1 MTDDITIRRDSM
13 AWSLFNVK
21 QLGFEPKTVIDV
33 GAALGTFELY
43 KVFPK
48 SSHLLIEPIQENEPY
63 LAQVCKTLE
72 RAEYIIAAA
81 SKKSGVVT
89 LEIHPNLIHSSI
101 SDSCEGAD
109 SEDLE
114 LRTVRAITLD
124 EICREHRLED
134 PYLIKIDVDGRELD
148 VLEGAIQVLEA
159 TEYLIIEAA
168 LFGKIHDIVSFMKS
182 HGFVIYDIVDPTY
195 RPLDAALWQVD
206 IAFVKESGCFRTSN
220 RYCANQEQEE
230 ELKIHLKCYRKELIT
245 HIENLTEL
253 KLLQKT
259 ALSEST
265 TLDQQGYE
273 CLIQGDYT
281 QAANLY
287 EQAIQAEPENKSLH
301 WHLGLTLLLQGQ
313 EAEAQTTW
321 LLGMT
326 EGNGEQVDL
335 WTTELMQVLEVEA
348 KRRQALGDYPGTWI
362 IRQHL
367 REICPT
373 EINNLLRLIDLSML
387 LGRYE
392 GEELYSLGVIDIL
405 RSKESA
411 DVDSELLMQVLK
423 GVLDWDLLHPAAR
436 ELYEQTW
443 ERSAKA
449 NY

>member
-1 MTDDITIRRDSM
+1 MTNDIIIPRDSM

-33 GAALGTFELY
+33 GAALGTFALY
-43 KVFPK
+43 EVFPK
-48 SSHLLIEPIQENEPY
+48 SNHFLIEPIQENEPY
-63 LAQVCKTLE
+63 LAQLCKTFE

-81 SKKSGVVT
+81 SNKSGLVR
-89 LEIHPNLIHSSI
+89 LEINPNLVHSSI
-101 SDSCEGAD
+101 YDSCEGID
-109 SEDLE
+109 SEELE
-114 LRTVRAITLD
+114 LRTVQAITLD
-124 EICREHRLED
+124 EICREHRLEY
-134 PYLIKIDVDGRELD
+134 PYLIKIDVDGKELD

-168 LFGKIHDIVSFMKS
+168 IFGKIYEIVSFMKS
-182 HGFVIYDIVDPTY
+182 HGFVIYDIVDLSY
-195 RPLDAALWQVD
+195 RPLDRTLWQVD
-206 IAFVKESGCFRTSN
+206 IAFVKESGWFRTSN
-220 RYCANQEQEE
+220 HYCANQEQEE
-230 ELKIHLKCYRKELIT
+230 ELKIHLKRYRKELIT
-245 HIENLTEL
+245 HIENLTQFNF
-253 KLLQKT
+253 LQKT
-259 ALSEST
+259 ALSEPT
-265 TLDQQGYE
+265 TLHQKAHE

-335 WTTELMQVLEVEA
+335 WTAELMQVLEVEA
-348 KRRQALGDYPGTWI
+348 KRRQALGDYPGTWM

-367 REICPT
+367 REICPR
-373 EINNLLRLIDLSML
+373 EINNLLRLIELSIL

-392 GEELYSLGVIDIL
+392 GEELYSLGVIEIL
-405 RSKESA
+405 KSKEST
-411 DVDSELLMQVLK
+411 DVDSNLLMQVLK
-423 GVLDWDLLHPAAR
+423 GVLDSDLLHPAAR